1 MTPSSW
7 HSRWHGAEPPRRRP
21 AGQRWRQA
29 GRRWRHSIKGRLV
42 ALFVLL
48 ALATAAVFLFG
59 LQRALQGGWQAYAR
73 PLASDY
79 LDRLTSELG
88 TPPDAARAAALVA
101 RLPITLRIE
110 GPAVQY
116 ESQPP
121 PTWRRRRGTQEHE
134 FDAAAWG
141 LVRQTTDGHR
151 ITFGLA
157 EPGDTWRTRGIGWLT
172 LTVLLALT
180 AIAYA
185 AVSRLLRPLADITR
199 GVEAYG
205 RGEFATPIPLR
216 RRDEL
221 GDLAARVNAMAGS
234 LHGMLDAKR
243 LLLLAIS
250 HELRSPLTRA
260 RLNAELLPESGER
273 AALLHDLA
281 EMRDLVTDLLESE
294 RLAEGHAALQREPTD
309 LAALATALVHEH
321 FAGQRIDFALA
332 PGIGPQ
338 AVDPVRMRLALRNL
352 IANALRHGASSD
364 ASPPVVFLRREPQQG
379 LDAGAQADGGP
390 AAGHLALGVRDRGPG
405 VPPEHLARLGEAF
418 YRPDSARSR
427 SAGGVGLGLHLCR
440 LVALA
445 HGGQL
450 RFNAAEPGLEV
461 AIVWREST
469 ASAVDAAGA
478 VGANGAGIA

>member
-1 MTPSSW
+1 MTQ
-7 HSRWHGAEPPRRRP
+7 A
-21 AGQRWRQA
+21 AGHARWRQAGRRWRHA

-48 ALATAAVFLFG
+48 ALATSAVFLFG
-59 LQRALQGGWQAYAR
+59 MQRALQGGWQVYAR
-73 PLASDY
+73 PLAGDY
-79 LDRLTSELG
+79 LDRLAAELG

-110 GPAVQY
+110 GPVVQY

-121 PTWRRRRGTQEHE
+121 PKWRRRHGTQEHE

-141 LVRQTTDGHR
+141 LVRQTADGHR

-172 LTVLLALT
+172 LAVLLVLT

-205 RGEFATPIPLR
+205 RGEFTTPIAVR

-221 GDLAARVNAMAGS
+221 GDLATRVNAMAAS
-234 LHGMLDAKR
+234 LRGMLDAKR

-294 RLAEGHAALQREPTD
+294 RLAEGHAVLQREPTD
-309 LAALATALVHEH
+309 LAALATELVSEH
-321 FAGQRIDFALA
+321 FADERINFALD
-332 PGIGPQ
+332 PSISPQ
-338 AVDPVRMRLALRNL
+338 AVDPMRMRLALRNL
-352 IANALRHGASSD
+352 VANALRHGTGSGAQQP
-364 ASPPVVFLRREPQQG
+364 AIFLRWERQEGP
-379 LDAGAQADGGP
+379 DAESGP
-390 AAGHLALGVRDRGPG
+390 GAGHIALGVRDHGRG

-418 YRPDSARSR
+418 YRPDDARSR
-427 SAGGVGLGLHLCR
+427 SAGGAGLGLHLCR
-440 LVALA
+440 LVAKA

-450 RFNAAEPGLEV
+450 RFKPESPGLE
-461 AIVWREST
+461 ASLVWPLNAPTSEP
-469 ASAVDAAGA
+469 ASATPRASDAPAPPDSRT
-478 VGANGAGIA
+478 